1 MTKGE
6 LIEHVARQS
15 LHCPPQ
21 TVETILNAVL
31 EGIAT
36 VLAQGERIE
45 LRGFGS
51 FAIRER
57 QARAGRNPRTGAAVA
72 VAAKRVPL
80 FKAAKELRQRVDG
93 QATAQS
99 GGGARPESSAAE
111 QPRAALAAQTE
122 ADA

>member
-6 LIEHVARQS
+6 LIEQVARQS
-15 LHCPPQ
+15 LNCPPQ

-31 EGIAT
+31 ESLTAA
-36 VLAQGERIE
+36 LAQGERIE

-51 FAIRER
+51 FAVRER
-57 QARAGRNPRTGAAVA
+57 PARAGRNPRTGAAVA

-93 QATAQS
+93 QVRAR
-99 GGGARPESSAAE
+99 GRGGARSESYEAE
-111 QPRAALAAQTE
+111 PPRAALVAQAE
-122 ADA
+122 SDG

>member
-6 LIEHVARQS
+6 LIEQVARQS
-15 LHCPPQ
+15 LNCSPQ

-31 EGIAT
+31 EGLTAA
-36 VLAQGERIE
+36 LAQGERIE

-51 FAIRER
+51 FAVRER
-57 QARAGRNPRTGAAVA
+57 PARAGRNPRTGAAVA

-93 QATAQS
+93 QARASS
-99 GGGARPESSAAE
+99 GVGARAEACEAE
-111 QPRAALAAQTE
+111 QPRAALAGHAE
-122 ADA
+122 SDV